1 MNVFIV
7 IVADLTV
14 VNVPLFRLPAFDAGS
29 RRRELSDLSLHLAT
43 RLRPHLAGVSD
54 PLSGCP
60 SALHH
65 GAVSQQL
72 RGPFRAQ
79 TTQRGQLGLGLS
91 PFACL
96 FFAGKCCTA
105 CL

>member
-7 IVADLTV
+7 TVADLTV

-29 RRRELSDLSLHLAT
+29 RRLELSDLSLHLAT
-43 RLRPHLAGVSD
+43 RLRPHLAGLSD

-72 RGPFRAQ
+72 
-79 TTQRGQLGLGLS
+79 
-91 PFACL
+91 
-96 FFAGKCCTA
+96 
-105 CL
+105 